1 MIDRKFLRQ
10 KKQIMLPKE
19 AIRNRVVTKQHSLIL
34 GNIDTKRSFND
45 AENAYFSAQ
54 ESLKENENSYLDDI

>member
-1 MIDRKFLRQ
+1 
-10 KKQIMLPKE
+10 MLPEE

-54 ESLKENENSYLDDI
+54 ESLKENENSYLDDK

>member
-1 MIDRKFLRQ
+1 
-10 KKQIMLPKE
+10 MLPEE

-45 AENAYFSAQ
+45 AENAYFSAH
-54 ESLKENENSYLDDI
+54 ESLKENENSSLDDK